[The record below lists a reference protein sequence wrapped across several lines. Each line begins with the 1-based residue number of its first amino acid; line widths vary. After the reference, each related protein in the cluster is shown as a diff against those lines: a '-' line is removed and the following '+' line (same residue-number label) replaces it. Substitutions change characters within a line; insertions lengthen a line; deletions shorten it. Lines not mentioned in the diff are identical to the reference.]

1 MLTDTLNFKKNFLDY
16 FKSSFK
22 DNKKYFLISIISYIV
37 FLAAYFFLFYYFSL
51 LINEIFSDNS
61 SFFYQNL
68 YFSLTLILVVLLYVL
83 DYVYYFFLL
92 KIIANFISNIKKNM
106 YMKLS
111 KLDEKLFVDDESEL
125 FKLFYSD
132 VIQLENNFAVDV
144 LSFIRGIS
152 LVIFS
157 FIIGLIFNSF
167 LFLSSISFTL
177 ITIILFIIL
186 VKFALKLKKEL
197 TIIEVDSLNN
207 TYSAYKFAF
216 LYSLYNADSFK
227 KNELKN
233 SDSKFRKY
241 STYFSILDNIINS
254 IFSISYFLSILSI
267 LIYSTIYINNNVS
280 INFINII
287 QVGFISLIFNI
298 FFSQSLADLKDLL
311 LMKDNVSNIKNIV
324 NQRIEDDELIN
335 IETIYS
341 ISFKNV
347 SYKVDNRVILNDFS
361 LDINKNEK
369 IAIVGQI
376 ASGKTTIISLLLKKI
391 KPTKGDIYINDINI
405 NKISKKSLYK
415 LISYIDS
422 DCYIYDTTFRNN
434 LLLNNQNVDDEKLNK
449 IIDLVELN
457 SLVDDLKDGLDTVLD
472 FYSLSKG
479 EKTKINLARN
489 LIKNS
494 PLFIF
499 DQAFS
504 SLDVT
509 TIENIYNN
517 IKDILKDKIIIDI
530 CYLKKELEKA
540 DYILVIKDGNLV
552 EQGRLNQLLQVN
564 GFFASLYQKGFSFE

>member
-22 DNKKYFLISIISYIV
+22 DNKKYFLISIISYII
-37 FLAAYFFLFYYFSL
+37 FLVAYFFLFYYFSL
-51 LINEIFSDNS
+51 LMNEIFSDNS

-68 YFSLTLILVVLLYVL
+68 YFSLTLVLVVLLYVL

-92 KIIANFISNIKKNM
+92 KIIANFILNIKKNM
-106 YMKLS
+106 YIKLA

-132 VIQLENNFAVDV
+132 IIQLENNFAVSV

-167 LFLSSISFTL
+167 LFLSSSSFIL
-177 ITIILFIIL
+177 IIIILFIIL
-186 VKFALKLKKEL
+186 VKFIIKLKKEL
-197 TIIEVDSLNN
+197 TTIEVDSINY

-216 LYSLYNADSFK
+216 LYSLYNVDSLNK
-227 KNELKN
+227 KELKN
-233 SDSKFRKY
+233 RDVKFRKY
-241 STYFSILDNIINS
+241 SSYFSILDNIINS
-254 IFSISYFLSILSI
+254 IFSISYFLSILSL
-267 LIYSTIYINNNVS
+267 LIFSTIYIDKSIS
-280 INFINII
+280 INFINIV
-287 QVGFISLIFNI
+287 QVGFISLIFNV
-298 FFSQSLADLKDLL
+298 FFSQSLTDLKDLL

-324 NQRIEDDELIN
+324 NQKTQDDDLIN
-335 IETIYS
+335 IETISS

-347 SYKVDNRVILNDFS
+347 SYKVDNKVILNDFS

-415 LISYIDS
+415 LISYLDS
-422 DCYIYDTTFRNN
+422 NCYIYDSTLRNN
-434 LLLNNQNVDDEKLNK
+434 LLLNNQIIDDEKLNK

-457 SLVDDLKDGLDTVLD
+457 SLVDNLKNGLDTVLD

-479 EKTKINLARN
+479 EKAKINLARN
-489 LIKNS
+489 LIKNP

-499 DQAFS
+499 DQALS
-504 SLDVT
+504 SLDIIT
-509 TIENIYNN
+509 AENIYNN
-517 IKDILKDKIIIDI
+517 IKDILKDKTIIDI

-552 EQGRLNQLLQVN
+552 EKGRLNQLLQVN
-564 GFFASLYQKGFSFE
+564 GFFASLYQKGFSFD